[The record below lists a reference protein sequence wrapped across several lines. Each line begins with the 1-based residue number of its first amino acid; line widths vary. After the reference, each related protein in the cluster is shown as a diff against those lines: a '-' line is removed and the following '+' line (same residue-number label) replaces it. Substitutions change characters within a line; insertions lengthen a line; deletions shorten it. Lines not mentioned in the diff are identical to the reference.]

1 MNIIQAI
8 KDPNIFRLLF
18 PELRTWRNWI
28 VCLKTIF
35 GLPMSKAELKIYRKF
50 TGRRLQS
57 LTQFNEVFLIIGRR
71 GGKSFISALVLV
83 FLAIF
88 RQWNL
93 GLEKGYIMCIATDR
107 KQASVVLNY
116 VKRIL
121 QLPAFRSMV
130 VAERTEEIELS
141 NNITIAVHTC
151 SYRALRGYSICA
163 VVLDELAFWRHEGS
177 NPSKEI
183 LTALRPSL
191 GNVEGSLLLA
201 ISTGYSQVGPLYEVF
216 RDKYGKDNSECL
228 VWRAGTVSMNP
239 GYSKAA
245 IDRALKDDFSA
256 ARAEYFGEFRAD
268 LETFLSSELI
278 ETAVIPGRYELPRLK
293 DVSYH
298 AFCDPSGGRWD
309 SMTLSIVHTENS
321 RIIQDCIRVKRP
333 PFDPGQT
340 VQEFSKVLQGYGV
353 RTVEGDKYGGAW
365 ICPEA

>member
-163 VVLDELAFWRHEGS
+163 VVLD
-177 NPSKEI
+177 
-183 LTALRPSL
+183 
-191 GNVEGSLLLA
+191 
-201 ISTGYSQVGPLYEVF
+201 
-216 RDKYGKDNSECL
+216 
-228 VWRAGTVSMNP
+228 
-239 GYSKAA
+239 
-245 IDRALKDDFSA
+245 
-256 ARAEYFGEFRAD
+256 
-268 LETFLSSELI
+268 
-278 ETAVIPGRYELPRLK
+278 
-293 DVSYH
+293 
-298 AFCDPSGGRWD
+298 
-309 SMTLSIVHTENS
+309 
-321 RIIQDCIRVKRP
+321 
-333 PFDPGQT
+333 
-340 VQEFSKVLQGYGV
+340 
-353 RTVEGDKYGGAW
+353 
-365 ICPEA
+365 